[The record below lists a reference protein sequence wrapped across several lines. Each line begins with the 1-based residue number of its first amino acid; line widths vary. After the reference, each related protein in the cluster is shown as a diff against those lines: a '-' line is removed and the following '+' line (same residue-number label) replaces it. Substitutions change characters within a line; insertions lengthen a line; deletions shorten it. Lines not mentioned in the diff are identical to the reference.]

1 METLRIKSLT
11 QGHWEPSAELLE
23 THLSFLWTCQGN
35 RNPGV
40 SYSRVLLEN
49 LGAPVYI
56 GYLQRIGSVSRTSA
70 EDLMEIRPKP
80 FFSPQEMGV
89 PCQFF
94 DMFPSS

>member
-1 METLRIKSLT
+1 METLRIKALT
-11 QGHWEPSAELLE
+11 QGHWEPSVKLLE

-80 FFSPQEMGV
+80 FFFTTGDGGPMSV
-89 PCQFF
+89 L
-94 DMFPSS
+94 